1 MAKVTFEDLPSTNTP
16 INAANLNNNFSYTAP
31 VGGIMQF
38 GGTTA
43 PTGWLICD
51 GSAVSRTTY
60 ADLFSAIGTSYGS
73 GNGST
78 TFNVPNLKGKIPV
91 GYNSSETEFNTMGK
105 TGGSKEMQK
114 HRHSIQFSNAYLGSG
129 GTQVGN
135 IVVST
140 VSGGVDTTEAGT
152 GTSGN
157 LQPYVVVNYI
167 IKY

>member
-60 ADLFSAIGTSYGS
+60 AELFSAIGTSYGS
-73 GNGST
+73 GDGST
-78 TFNVPNLKGKIPV
+78 TFNLPNLKGKVAV
-91 GYNSSETEFNTMGK
+91 GQDTTQTEFDTMGK
-105 TGGSKEMQK
+105 TGGSKALQQ
-114 HRHSIQFSNAYLGSG
+114 HDHSLGFSNAWLTSGSQQVANVLSSG
-129 GTQVGN
+129 G
-135 IVVST
+135 
-140 VSGGVDTTEAGT
+140 GVAITSKTGT
-152 GTSGN
+152 GNSGN